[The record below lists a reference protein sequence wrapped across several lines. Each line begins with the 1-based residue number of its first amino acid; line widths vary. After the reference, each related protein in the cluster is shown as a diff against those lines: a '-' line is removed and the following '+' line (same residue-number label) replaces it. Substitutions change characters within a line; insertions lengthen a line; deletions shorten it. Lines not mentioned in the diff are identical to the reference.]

1 MEFLRLE
8 IDRPALPVIAGVV
21 HFDGKSGAGGHVNGK
36 GGEGKGR
43 EGRRF
48 PRNGNAAS
56 AAYAAR
62 RIRMKAAFHRWDSG
76 HP

>member
-36 GGEGKGR
+36 GREGKG
-43 EGRRF
+43 ED
-48 PRNGNAAS
+48 
-56 AAYAAR
+56 
-62 RIRMKAAFHRWDSG
+62 FHAMATLHRPPMQQGESG
-76 HP
+76 